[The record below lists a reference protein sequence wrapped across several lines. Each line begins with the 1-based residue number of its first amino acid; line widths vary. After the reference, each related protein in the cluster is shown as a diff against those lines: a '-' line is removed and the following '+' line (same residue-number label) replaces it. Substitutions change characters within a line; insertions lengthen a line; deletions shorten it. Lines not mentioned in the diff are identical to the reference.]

1 MKILMLAW
9 KDLNHPKKGGAEVVT
24 DIYLKSLV
32 KSGHEVT
39 LFTAKYKDSKSQEKF
54 NGYKIIRNGNS
65 LSVYPKGL
73 LYATK
78 NQKDFDI
85 IIDQV
90 NTIPFFTPLTI
101 KKEKRV
107 AFFHQLCKNIW
118 FYEKSFP
125 LSAIGYLAE
134 SLYLKLYATTKTLT
148 WNVYT
153 VSPGEKGTITFE
165 VIILER
171 EECGDFEISNFFR
184 AWSDQ
189 EEWKE
194 SNTIIVNVKDECPPE
209 PFCGDDICNNGET
222 CSTCPEDCGACPPIP
237 PCDCCPCPGC
247 YISDCYCSTNECD
260 CGGEVIINPEEED
273 EEECNEKCE
282 DEEECN
288 EDNSDNLKIFCET
301 NWKCSQWGECVNG
314 FITRECFD
322 ENQCDTVYNKPYEQ
336 SACNEQVLSTQYVEK
351 KVANLNWIWIAL
363 GIILFI
369 ALLIILIL
377 LIA

>member
-1 MKILMLAW
+1 MVTNKTKPVFVVFSAYVLVILGLGLVSACNMQLTKSVDKDTAELGETLVFTLAYENIGSSNCTGGGIKIQ
-9 KDLNHPKKGGAEVVT
+9 
-24 DIYLKSLV
+24 DILD
-32 KSGHEVT
+32 E
-39 LFTAKYKDSKSQEKF
+39 
-54 NGYKIIRNGNS
+54 N
-65 LSVYPKGL
+65 L
-73 LYATK
+73 LY
-78 NQKDFDI
+78 DGEYS
-85 IIDQV
+85 V
-90 NTIPFFTPLTI
+90 NIQNDTDGEGFYYGWQEIP
-101 KKEKRV
+101 
-107 AFFHQLCKNIW
+107 
-118 FYEKSFP
+118 
-125 LSAIGYLAE
+125 GYN
-134 SLYLKLYATTKTLT
+134 ATTKTLT